1 VIRGIPENPFDGEAR
16 KLSVL
21 CKNHLNGKI
30 RDKDRSTD
38 VIYAFKNENEVK
50 KLMIIP
56 RVHVVFYK
64 LIIQGKITLPLS
76 NALTTYRNF
85 LVV

>member
-1 VIRGIPENPFDGEAR
+1 MIRGIPENPFEGEAR

-30 RDKDRSTD
+30 RDKDRPTD

-50 KLMIIP
+50 K
-56 RVHVVFYK
+56 
-64 LIIQGKITLPLS
+64 
-76 NALTTYRNF
+76 N
-85 LVV
+85 